1 MLCEFN
7 CNDHYKKN
15 DKKIK
20 KLAKM
25 SNCTIMYRLI
35 KALWSVVIE

>member
-1 MLCEFN
+1 MDCEFN

-15 DKKIK
+15 YKKK

-25 SNCTIMYRLI
+25 SNCTVMYRLI